1 MLITLDDVTKSYVL
15 GKQRVT
21 ILKNVSLSIAEGDF
35 VGIMGRSGSGKS
47 TLVNLIGFLDRQFSG
62 EYYFEEKLVDQYTDD
77 ELSKIRNEHVGFVFQ
92 NFGLIEAMTV
102 TENVELPLLYA
113 GIANQTKTQL
123 VLESLRRV
131 GLEGLEK
138 QSVKLLSGGQRQR
151 VAIARA
157 IVNQPKFIIADEPTG
172 ALDSKTSLEIMKL
185 FRDLNI
191 NHGVTIIL
199 VTHDVNLMTY
209 CSREIKVSDGEVLL

>member
-1 MLITLDDVTKSYVL
+1 MITLDDVTKSYVL

>member
-113 GIANQTKTQL
+113 VI
-123 VLESLRRV
+123 
-131 GLEGLEK
+131 
-138 QSVKLLSGGQRQR
+138 
-151 VAIARA
+151 
-157 IVNQPKFIIADEPTG
+157 
-172 ALDSKTSLEIMKL
+172 
-185 FRDLNI
+185 
-191 NHGVTIIL
+191 
-199 VTHDVNLMTY
+199 
-209 CSREIKVSDGEVLL
+209 

>member
-1 MLITLDDVTKSYVL
+1 MITLDDVTKSYVL

-209 CSREIKVSDGEVLL
+209 CSREIKVSDGEVSL